1 MDEEKGRLRSALREI
16 ETMVASANREG
27 APVEP
32 WVGQLV
38 HELRAALADPAES
51 RSGLAELI
59 AADPAGLLAA
69 QGGMAPGLRQALRAL
84 ILSPGR

>member
-1 MDEEKGRLRSALREI
+1 MDEEKGRLRAALREI
-16 ETMVASANREG
+16 ETMVADAKRDG

-51 RSGLAELI
+51 RPTLAELI

-69 QGGMAPGLRQALRAL
+69 QGGVAPGLRQALQAM

>member
-1 MDEEKGRLRSALREI
+1 MDEEKGRLRAALREI
-16 ETMVASANREG
+16 ETMVAGANRDG
-27 APVEP
+27 AAVEP

-51 RSGLAELI
+51 RPRLTELI
-59 AADPAGLLAA
+59 AANPAALLAA
-69 QGGMAPGLRQALRAL
+69 QGGMAGGLRQALQAL

>member
-16 ETMVASANREG
+16 ETMVADANREG

-38 HELRAALADPAES
+38 RELRAALADPAES
-51 RSGLAELI
+51 RSGLTELI

-69 QGGMAPGLRQALRAL
+69 QGAMAPGLRQALQAL